1 MKKKQQ
7 RWSTG
12 VSVPASLWHDKAQ
25 QLGYDQ
31 KQLKKAGWT
40 VAEVNQTNKRLSEL
54 RSKLEELVN
63 EQKANDVFDDSHIRQ
78 NWEAFR
84 DGKAELSAKSY
95 SQKTAS
101 LESALELCVVHK
113 KRYPQANTRGGK
125 TISKATE
132 NNFNQARSS
141 VAAFDKHSGNT
152 TTLQNCDLS
161 WCASYLEFLTDVLCL
176 TGETPAKHLRNVKT
190 CLEWASEEGL
200 KVNQDFRKK
209 AFRAPKPFSEQKA
222 ILTWAEIDTLRAM
235 EVKGT
240 REIARDRFLIACYTG
255 MRASDLQN
263 LDKVKVQKV
272 QGTEVLQY
280 KQGKTEVVVSQALR
294 EPVRA
299 IRSRWKGWPPPL
311 SDQRLNDHIK
321 ELCREAGFNE
331 KMRGYVPIQIEVL
344 GEKVTRQKAGTVPR
358 WKLCH
363 IHTGRRSF
371 CTNCYDDIGTE
382 GKERLTVRDIMS
394 WSGHVKEKTFFRYI
408 NREPVADALRM
419 AQFYS

>member
-1 MKKKQQ
+1 MKFKPQHTNRPSLSLRLVFTMKKKQQ

-176 TGETPAKHLRNVKT
+176 TGETPAKGIT
-190 CLEWASEEGL
+190 TA
-200 KVNQDFRKK
+200 
-209 AFRAPKPFSEQKA
+209 
-222 ILTWAEIDTLRAM
+222 
-235 EVKGT
+235 
-240 REIARDRFLIACYTG
+240 
-255 MRASDLQN
+255 
-263 LDKVKVQKV
+263 
-272 QGTEVLQY
+272 
-280 KQGKTEVVVSQALR
+280 
-294 EPVRA
+294 
-299 IRSRWKGWPPPL
+299 
-311 SDQRLNDHIK
+311 
-321 ELCREAGFNE
+321 
-331 KMRGYVPIQIEVL
+331 
-344 GEKVTRQKAGTVPR
+344 
-358 WKLCH
+358 
-363 IHTGRRSF
+363 
-371 CTNCYDDIGTE
+371 
-382 GKERLTVRDIMS
+382 
-394 WSGHVKEKTFFRYI
+394 
-408 NREPVADALRM
+408 
-419 AQFYS
+419 